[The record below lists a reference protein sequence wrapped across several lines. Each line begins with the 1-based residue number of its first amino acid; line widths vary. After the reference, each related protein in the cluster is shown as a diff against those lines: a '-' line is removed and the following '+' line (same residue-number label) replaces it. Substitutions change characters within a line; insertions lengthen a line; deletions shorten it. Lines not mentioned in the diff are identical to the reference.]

1 MAGYG
6 RSEERESVAGER
18 REMLWVTLRWA
29 RYTGAAEACVPLD
42 LWWKDR
48 VAVIGPIC
56 RLIGRSG
63 WTKCW
68 SGVTRCTEI
77 SVHRVTWRNGIKA

>member
-1 MAGYG
+1 VEIGWE
-6 RSEERESVAGER
+6 RERRRREERDALGYATVRTQA
-18 REMLWVTLRWA
+18 W
-29 RYTGAAEACVPLD
+29 YTCAVEACDPLD

-48 VAVIGPIC
+48 AAGIGPIC

-63 WTKCW
+63 WTEVG
-68 SGVTRCTEI
+68 SGVTRYTEI